1 MKGSNIQ
8 DIFLKMASAI
18 VMRQER
24 EKNSKRTCER
34 GKVKKRKN
42 RKRGSER
49 GKPKKEGDR
58 EETPK
63 RGRERRNLK

>member
-42 RKRGSER
+42 EKEEAKEENQKKKVTEK
-49 GKPKKEGDR
+49 KPQKE
-58 EETPK
+58 EEK
-63 RGRERRNLK
+63 DEI